1 MQRTH
6 QRVGVFVDVQNMYY
20 SARALYDQR
29 VDFGEILKE
38 AVGDRQLIRAFAYVI
53 EAGKEEEGKFFDALV
68 DRGYTLRSKELL
80 RFHGGNEKGDWD
92 IGMAID
98 MIKLA
103 DKLDAVVLVSGDGDF
118 ADVLYYLK
126 SKGVQCE
133 VMAFGSSASSQL
145 REAADA
151 VLDLSENLGRFLIPS
166 RNKKRGGKAAPKRK
180 TPMPKGK
187 RPDPAIPMEILK
199 QTQDGGQ
206 QIVSPDAMKK
216 SAPRS
221 ATVAKAKT
229 AASTAKKRST
239 TPRLIKKASPKA
251 APKPAARPAT
261 KPAAKKAAPTKKPAA
276 KKAPAKRAPKVT
288 T

>member
-1 MQRTH
+1 MQRPD

-53 EAGKEEEGKFFDALV
+53 EAGKDEEGKFFTALE

-145 REAADA
+145 RESADA

-166 RNKKRGGKAAPKRK
+166 RNKKRGGKSANRK
-180 TPMPKGK
+180 TPMPKGS
-187 RPDPAIPMEILK
+187 RPNPAIPMEILQ
-199 QTQDGGQ
+199 QTEDGGQ

-216 SAPRS
+216 PAARS
-221 ATVAKAKT
+221 TAAKSKA
-229 AASTAKKRST
+229 AASTAKKKST
-239 TPRLIKKASPKA
+239 TPRLIKKATTKTASKPKT
-251 APKPAARPAT
+251 APE
-261 KPAAKKAAPTKKPAA
+261 
-276 KKAPAKRAPKVT
+276 KKAPAKKTAPKKRSPRVT

>member
-1 MQRTH
+1 MQRSA

-53 EAGKEEEGKFFDALV
+53 EAGKEEEGKFFTALQ

-118 ADVLYYLK
+118 ADVLTYLQ
-126 SKGVQCE
+126 SKGVQTD

-145 REAADA
+145 REAADTL
-151 VLDLSENLGRFLIPS
+151 LDLSENLGRFLIPS
-166 RNKKRGGKAAPKRK
+166 RNKKRGGKMSNRK
-180 TPMPKGK
+180 TPMPKGT
-187 RPDPAIPMEILK
+187 RPNPAIPMEVLQ
-199 QTQDGGQ
+199 QTEDGRQ
-206 QIVSPDAMKK
+206 QIVSPESMATQASSTPLAKPVAKK
-216 SAPRS
+216 A
-221 ATVAKAKT
+221 ATKKTPAKKPAVKRKPKLVAKAKP
-229 AASTAKKRST
+229 AATVV
-239 TPRLIKKASPKA
+239 PKKAPKA
-251 APKPAARPAT
+251 APKKTTRKRTARI
-261 KPAAKKAAPTKKPAA
+261 
-276 KKAPAKRAPKVT
+276 T

>member
-1 MQRTH
+1 MQRPA

-53 EAGKEEEGKFFDALV
+53 EAGKEEEQKFFDALV
-68 DRGYTLRSKELL
+68 ERGYTLRSKELL

-145 REAADA
+145 RDSADA
-151 VLDLSENLGRFLIPS
+151 VLDLSENLNRFLIPS
-166 RNKKRGGKAAPKRK
+166 RNKKRGKGGPKRK

-199 QTQDGGQ
+199 QTDDGRQ
-206 QIVSPDAMKK
+206 QIVSPEAMKEQSDSTAAKSNTSGSKATAGTKKKTAPKK
-216 SAPRS
+216 SA
-221 ATVAKAKT
+221 
-229 AASTAKKRST
+229 AKKSST
-239 TPRLIKKASPKA
+239 TR
-251 APKPAARPAT
+251 
-261 KPAAKKAAPTKKPAA
+261 
-276 KKAPAKRAPKVT
+276 KRAPRVT